1 MDWIDYITL
10 LLRCIC
16 NSVQPSIEIEAVHK
30 LGMSSETVAIPP
42 AILLEP
48 ELYTQRWNCM
58 PNY

>member
-1 MDWIDYITL
+1 MYYPTFEVH
-10 LLRCIC
+10 

-58 PNY
+58 SNY